1 MYCRFYRK
9 RLGDRSGFFRRGLQR
24 IFVDVN
30 NLDEIEQGSSRQD
43 PYVVIEYGSTEFRT
57 RTNTDG
63 GRNPSFNHTFVV
75 PLAKGVRELTAS
87 VWNSNSI
94 SSHDHIGSARIPLDK
109 ALSSGDD
116 DTTWQL
122 KSESRRNAWE
132 LRLIIHFTKDGGE
145 DEARG
150 QQQRSNQRGSM

>member
-1 MYCRFYRK
+1 V
-9 RLGDRSGFFRRGLQR
+9 GIPDR
-24 IFVDVN
+24 
-30 NLDEIEQGSSRQD
+30 
-43 PYVVIEYGSTEFRT
+43 
-57 RTNTDG
+57 

-94 SSHDHIGSARIPLDK
+94 SSHDHSGSARIPLDK

-122 KSESRRNAWE
+122 KSESRRNAGE

>member
-1 MYCRFYRK
+1 MYCCFYRK
-9 RLGDRSGFFRRGLQR
+9 LLGDRSGFFRRGLER
-24 IFVDVN
+24 IFVDVK
-30 NLDEIEQGSSRQD
+30 NLEEIEQGSSRQD

-57 RTNTDG
+57 RTKTDG
-63 GRNPSFNHTFVV
+63 GRNLSFNHTFVV

-94 SSHDHIGSARIPLDK
+94 SSHDHTGSARIPQDK

-122 KSESRRNAWE
+122 KSESRRNAGE

-150 QQQRSNQRGSM
+150 QQQRSNQRASM